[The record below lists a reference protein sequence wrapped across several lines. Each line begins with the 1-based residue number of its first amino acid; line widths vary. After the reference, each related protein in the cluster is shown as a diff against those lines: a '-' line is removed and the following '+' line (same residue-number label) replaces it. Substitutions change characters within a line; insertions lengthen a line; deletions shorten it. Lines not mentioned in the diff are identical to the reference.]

1 MNLETL
7 RDEIDTIDEQL
18 VKLFVERMEIVRG
31 VAKYKI
37 ENDLPIFHPE
47 REKKVIEKAVHR
59 APEEMKEYVEDF
71 FNDVMKTSKKMQ
83 EKLIED
89 NK

>member
-7 RDEIDTIDEQL
+7 RDEIDSIDEQL

-31 VAKYKI
+31 VAEYKI

-47 REKKVIEKAVHR
+47 RELKVIEKAVNR

-89 NK
+89 K